1 MKHGCTVHESTVSS
15 LNKKFWKSF
24 HFLTSPHFFWQQ
36 RAFSDVKV
44 FIQVVNLSNINSNH
58 YIMRIWFARL
68 LWQWDIRQT
77 TFTSFLFISLHTL
90 FPVTWPSR
98 IILILDVIVGI
109 ECNHKKNCKRNLSPK
124 CFADL
129 SWTNKF
135 SSVSDGQPKFH
146 KNTRP
151 YPHCRDE
158 TANDFSVELTMHS
171 HLRIECA
178 TVSKELLWEQEPP
191 CMSMDK

>member
-1 MKHGCTVHESTVSS
+1 MKHGCTVHESTASS

-24 HFLTSPHFFWQQ
+24 HFLTSPHFFRQQ

-44 FIQVVNLSNINSNH
+44 LIQVVNLSNINSNH

-77 TFTSFLFISLHTL
+77 TFTSFLFISLHIL

-109 ECNHKKNCKRNLSPK
+109 ECNHKNKIAKEIWALNVLQICHGQ
-124 CFADL
+124 
-129 SWTNKF
+129 TNF
-135 SSVSDGQPKFH
+135 QVSVMDSQNSTKIPDHTLIAEMKQQ
-146 KNTRP
+146 TI
-151 YPHCRDE
+151 
-158 TANDFSVELTMHS
+158 SVLNWRCIAI
-171 HLRIECA
+171 LG
-178 TVSKELLWEQEPP
+178 
-191 CMSMDK
+191 